1 MIFYGHLNH
10 IVYSVPNYSERRGTP
25 FIHEAKDRGDH
36 KPKASKKPIVCVSP
50 DREYAVIYGNQFYFG
65 KKGLVG

>member
-1 MIFYGHLNH
+1 MFYGHLNH

-25 FIHEAKDRGDH
+25 FIHEARDRGDS
-36 KPKASKKPIVCVSP
+36 KPKAIKKPIVCVSP
-50 DREYAVIYGNQFYFG
+50 NRDYAVIYGSQFNFG